1 MVHFCAASFI
11 QVGIL
16 LILTCLATGSTV
28 TNIVALKELRE
39 LKLEFKELGKK
50 LETKVYQLEEKNLG
64 LEEKVTQL
72 EAKNV
77 QLETKVQNQEIL
89 LASLL
94 LQFSN
99 QADTP
104 IDSKEISNYQ
114 TETKSSSRAGITRTC
129 QELRADNPSLPSG
142 MQWIDPD
149 GQGVGDNP
157 IYVYCDMATGIT
169 ISFKSIIF
177 LNVRNTNTI
186 ISFILI
192 NRIDFNST
200 RQ

>member
-1 MVHFCAASFI
+1 M
-11 QVGIL
+11 
-16 LILTCLATGSTV
+16 ATGSTV